1 MPRAGSLPP
10 ELARVVSLGVVS
22 LVAALLTSP
31 AVPGPP
37 RKGERTAAAKPPASG
52 AEGARR
58 GGASDFNG
66 DGFADLAIGVPKET
80 IGGADNLGAVNV
92 LYGSASGLTA
102 RGDQLWHQDAPGV
115 PGSGEPGDLFSFA
128 LSAGDFNGDGYCDL
142 AIGAPFEDTSGGA
155 NAGSVTLLYGSPGGL
170 TAAGARTITEDA
182 RGVSGAGEA
191 GDQFAYAL
199 SAGDFDGDGFDDV
212 AAGVQREDVGA
223 VANAGAVVILFGSKD
238 GVRAAG
244 STRWTQSAPGV
255 ADVPER
261 GDEFGRA
268 LAAGRFDADR
278 FDDLAVGVPLEDRSR
293 RGGEGMAHVLRGSIA
308 GLTPHADLALAQGA
322 PGMGDDAEPGDAFGE
337 PLAAGDIDA
346 DGLDDLVIGAPTEDV
361 SGHEDAGALNV
372 LRGSRRGAV
381 PASPSFWHQDAP
393 GVPGSAGGVD
403 GFAEALAVGDVD
415 ADGYA
420 DVAASAE
427 FDDEAGPGA
436 SGAVGVLFGSADGLT
451 AAGAQL
457 WTQDSPGV
465 PGAAEEGD
473 HFGSALAIARF
484 GSSPAADLAIG
495 VHFEQVGAL
504 DHAGMIEVV
513 PGSSAGPSGDG
524 ARGWTQDSP
533 GILERVERR
542 DFFPFALS
550 ATG

>member
-22 LVAALLTSP
+22 LVVALLPSP
-31 AVPGPP
+31 ALAGPP
-37 RKGERTAAAKPPASG
+37 RKGERPAVAEPPTSG

-92 LYGSASGLTA
+92 LYGSAFGLTA

-155 NAGSVTLLYGSPGGL
+155 NAGSVTLLSGSPGGL
-170 TAAGARTITEDA
+170 TAAGARIITEDA
-182 RGVSGAGEA
+182 RGVPGAGEA

-199 SAGDFDGDGFDDV
+199 SAGDFDGDGFDDL
-212 AAGVQREDVGA
+212 AAGVQREDVGP

-255 ADVPER
+255 ADLSER
-261 GDEFGRA
+261 GD
-268 LAAGRFDADR
+268 
-278 FDDLAVGVPLEDRSR
+278 
-293 RGGEGMAHVLRGSIA
+293 EGMAHVLRGSLA
-308 GLTPHADLALAQGA
+308 GVTPRADLALAQGA
-322 PGMGDDAEPGDAFGE
+322 PGMGDDGEPGDAFGE

-427 FDDEAGPGA
+427 FDDEAGPDA
-436 SGAVGVLFGSADGLT
+436 SGAVGVFFGSAAGLT
-451 AAGAQL
+451 AVGAQL

-465 PGAAEEGD
+465 PGAAEDGD

-484 GSSPAADLAIG
+484 GSGRAADLAIG

-524 ARGWTQDSP
+524 VRGWTQDSP

-550 ATG
+550 AAG